1 MFLKSSE
8 LFSGEHLS
16 NLSTTVEDS
25 TTFNSTNEATL
36 DTTALDTTLQSTGEL
51 TESSTSDLIQYST
64 PEQNLTL
71 ITKPSKK

>member
-8 LFSGEHLS
+8 LFPGEHLS

-25 TTFNSTNEATL
+25 TTFNSTNEATP
-36 DTTALDTTLQSTGEL
+36 DTTALDTTLQSTEES